1 MHVLNKLNGM
11 DSAAWKGVI
20 TTALAAGTAVTLED
34 ASKLVVTK
42 IIGATIA
49 DTTTTSTTTTGTGT
63 TKAPAYVAM
72 TKIAGVL
79 EMTVDESGCLN
90 MKDAS
95 THLAALMKAE
105 SKAPATATVTVTTDC
120 ATLSAVTMSYE
131 ILTPTSGPPT
141 PAAMV
146 TTLKAISAAD
156 YTTKIKAKVVA
167 AGTNPAW
174 TEPTITGL
182 KVKTEPAATVVTT
195 TVGPT
200 TTYTGSTTKGTK
212 KEIAGKLV
220 FKVATKDECDKMAE
234 KNGKDA
240 IIKML
245 ADDSKIDKSNI
256 AVTVAC
262 TAARRLSD
270 GRRLSKYNADVGYTI
285 TVPAGSAVAAS
296 TVETTLKGFDNAA
309 WTTKMTAALA
319 AASTPI
325 TVTITEMTKTDPTT
339 KTIHDVSAA
348 MTWTTP
354 MGLLVMAHF
363 LF

>member
-1 MHVLNKLNGM
+1 MGEDANKL
-11 DSAAWKGVI
+11 D
-20 TTALAAGTAVTLED
+20 
-34 ASKLVVTK
+34 VTK

-120 ATLSAVTMSYE
+120 ATLPAVTMSYE
-131 ILTPTSGPPT
+131 ILTPTSGTPT

-220 FKVATKDECDKMAE
+220 FKVT
-234 KNGKDA
+234 
-240 IIKML
+240 
-245 ADDSKIDKSNI
+245 
-256 AVTVAC
+256 
-262 TAARRLSD
+262 
-270 GRRLSKYNADVGYTI
+270 
-285 TVPAGSAVAAS
+285 
-296 TVETTLKGFDNAA
+296 
-309 WTTKMTAALA
+309 
-319 AASTPI
+319 
-325 TVTITEMTKTDPTT
+325 
-339 KTIHDVSAA
+339 
-348 MTWTTP
+348 
-354 MGLLVMAHF
+354 
-363 LF
+363 